1 MSRIW
6 VTRVH
11 GSAKVVVR
19 IGLVQQRTM
28 LTDPSYFFCV
38 WFLVPLPLFLF
49 FRDPFGTGK
58 FGLQDENDYDDSNVL
73 LRVLT
78 SHTPS
83 DAERSAAWRLFASE
97 RHGHGH
103 GRRDMIYSNVMGWYM
118 NST

>member
-38 WFLVPLPLFLF
+38 WFLVPLPLSSF
-49 FRDPFGTGK
+49 FATR
-58 FGLQDENDYDDSNVL
+58 SVL
-73 LRVLT
+73 VN
-78 SHTPS
+78 
-83 DAERSAAWRLFASE
+83 SAYRTNTIMTTAMFS
-97 RHGHGH
+97 
-103 GRRDMIYSNVMGWYM
+103 
-118 NST
+118 